1 MAVETR
7 RGSIFAVTSAKGG
20 VGKSV
25 FAANLA
31 FALNQETNDSV
42 LLLDMNSTFC
52 GDVSHA
58 AGISPFAPKMG
69 GGRQAGTR
77 GIIDLMKNIH
87 AITPR
92 ALLASVAPVYNGVTI
107 LSLRAR
113 GEENREVP
121 MENIGPFLDVASRS
135 YGLLVIDLG
144 SGYSDPVTL
153 ACLERSNGIF
163 VMLRPE
169 MLSIS
174 QTIKALIALQQLSFQ
189 QQMIYPILN
198 GYSRL
203 NEFSP
208 SIIEARIQRDLFANI
223 PEDEAYFSSAIKVN
237 RPAILLQP
245 RHTVSKSFNALAAKL
260 WKMDLCEPQVSGLQK
275 VPENVADDAEETGSG
290 QTVSERGAL
299 TADDLEYDELKII
312 IHQKLFAELDLKTLD
327 EQSFQ
332 DEEARQRLRDQT
344 KAVIDRLVDQEAV
357 DVKDRNRRMQ
367 ISQEVMNEALGLGP
381 LEALLADETVTE
393 IMCNGPEQIYVER
406 DGLLQ
411 LSNQRFLSDK
421 YLRATVDRI
430 AGKMGR
436 RIDEMSPMV
445 DARLADGSRV
455 NAVIPPLAADGC
467 LLTIRKFS
475 KEPLGVDD
483 LIKFGSMTWQMAE
496 LLKLCVTARLNII
509 ISGGTG
515 SGKTTLLNVLSSF
528 IPENERIVTI
538 EDAAELQL
546 HQEHVCRL
554 ESRPANIEGKGEIT
568 IRDLVR
574 NSLRMRP
581 DRIVVGECR
590 GGESIDMLQA
600 MNTGH
605 DGSMTTIHAN
615 NIQGAL
621 RRLET
626 LVMFSGLDL
635 PSRAIKE
642 QIASACNIII
652 QQNRQPDGT
661 RKIDSISEITGMEG
675 DVITTQEIFAFRQD
689 GFDKNRKV
697 MGEFV
702 ASGLIPNFI
711 SELEASGCETSRD
724 IFM

>member
-1 MAVETR
+1 VEAR

-25 FAANLA
+25 FAANFA
-31 FALNQETNDSV
+31 FALNQETNNSV
-42 LLLDMNSTFC
+42 LLLDMNSTSC

-58 AGISPFAPKMG
+58 AGISPFAPKMNG
-69 GGRQAGTR
+69 VGQSGTR

-92 ALLASVAPVYNGVTI
+92 ALLASVAPVYKGVTI

-121 MENIGPFLDVASRS
+121 VENIGAFLDLASRS

-169 MLSIS
+169 MLSIAQS
-174 QTIKALIALQQLSFQ
+174 IKAFTALQQLSYQ

-198 GYSRL
+198 GYSRI

-208 SIIEARIQRDLFANI
+208 SIIETRIQRDLFANI
-223 PEDEAYFSSAIKVN
+223 PEDELYFSSAIKVN

-245 RHTVSKSFNALAAKL
+245 RHTVSKSFGSLVAKL
-260 WKMDLCEPQVSGLQK
+260 WKMDLCEPQVVGMHNPQEI
-275 VPENVADDAEETGSG
+275 VGDDTEETSNG
-290 QTVSERGAL
+290 QDGTERAVL
-299 TADDLEYDELKII
+299 SSDDLEQDELKLI
-312 IHQKLFAELDLKTLD
+312 IHQKLFAELDLKALD

-332 DEEARQRLRDQT
+332 NEEARQRLRAQT

-357 DVKDRNRRMQ
+357 DIKDRNRRMQ
-367 ISQEVMNEALGLGP
+367 ISQEIMNEALGLGP
-381 LEALLADETVTE
+381 LEALLHDASVTE
-393 IMCNGPEQIYVER
+393 IMCNGPDQIYVEKN
-406 DGLLQ
+406 GTIQ
-411 LSNQRFLSDK
+411 ISNQRFLGDK
-421 YLRATVDRI
+421 YLRATIDRI
-430 AGKMGR
+430 VGQVGR
-436 RIDEMSPMV
+436 RIDELSPMV

-475 KEPLGVDD
+475 KEPLGVED
-483 LIKFGSMTWQMAE
+483 LIKFGSLTWQMAE
-496 LLKLCVTARLNII
+496 LLKLCVSARLNII

-546 HQEHVCRL
+546 RQEHVCRL

-615 NIQGAL
+615 NVRGAI

-626 LVMFSGLDL
+626 LVMFAGLDL
-635 PSRAIKE
+635 PSRAIRE

-652 QQNRQPDGT
+652 QQNRQADGS
-661 RKIDSISEITGMEG
+661 RKIESISEVTGIEG
-675 DVITTQEIFAFRQD
+675 DVITTQEIFVFRQNGYD
-689 GFDKNRKV
+689 ENKKV
-697 MGEFV
+697 AGEFV

-711 SELEASGCETSRD
+711 SELEMSGCETSRD

>member
-1 MAVETR
+1 METR
-7 RGSIFAVTSAKGG
+7 RGSIFTVTSAKGG

-25 FAANLA
+25 FAANFA
-31 FALNQETNDSV
+31 FALHQETSDSV
-42 LLLDMNSTFC
+42 LLLDMNATFC

-58 AGISPFAPKMG
+58 AGISPFAPKISG
-69 GGRQAGTR
+69 GGLAGTR
-77 GIIDLMKNIH
+77 GIIDLMKNVH

-92 ALLASVAPVYNGVTI
+92 ALLASVAPVYKGVTI

-113 GEENREVP
+113 GEENRQVP
-121 MENIGPFLDVASRS
+121 VENIGAFLDLASRS
-135 YGLLVIDLG
+135 YGLVVIDLG

-169 MLSIS
+169 ILSIAQS
-174 QTIKALIALQQLSFQ
+174 INAFTALQQLSFQ

-198 GYSRL
+198 GYSSK

-208 SIIEARIQRDLFANI
+208 SIIEARVQRDLFASI
-223 PEDEAYFSSAIKVN
+223 PEDEAYFASAAKVN

-245 RHTVSKSFNALAAKL
+245 RHAVSKSFGGLAAKL
-260 WKMDLCEPQVSGLQK
+260 WKMDLCEPHAVGPQEPVES
-275 VPENVADDAEETGSG
+275 VPDDKGKTINQQLVEERT
-290 QTVSERGAL
+290 AL
-299 TADDLEYDELKII
+299 SADDLELDELKIT
-312 IHQKLFAELDLKTLD
+312 IHQKLFAELDLKVLD
-327 EQSFQ
+327 EQALH
-332 DEEARQRLRDQT
+332 DEEARQRLREKT
-344 KAVIDRLVDQEAV
+344 KAVIDRLVDEEAV
-357 DVKDRNRRMQ
+357 DITDRSCRMQ
-367 ISQEVMNEALGLGP
+367 ISQEVMDEALGLGP
-381 LEALLADETVTE
+381 LEALLQDESVTE
-393 IMCNGPEQIYVER
+393 IMCNGARQIYVEKN
-406 DGLLQ
+406 GTIQ
-411 LSNQRFLSDK
+411 LSKQRFLDNK
-421 YLRATVDRI
+421 YLRATIDRI
-430 AGKMGR
+430 VGQVGR

-445 DARLADGSRV
+445 DARLEDGSRV

-475 KEPLGVDD
+475 KEPLGVDE
-483 LIKFGSMTWQMAE
+483 LIQFGSFTWPMAE
-496 LLKLCVTARLNII
+496 LLKLCVSARLNII

-528 IPENERIVTI
+528 VPDEERIVTI

-554 ESRPANIEGKGEIT
+554 ESRPANIEDKGEIT

-615 NIQGAL
+615 NVRGAL

-635 PSRAIKE
+635 PSRAIRE

-652 QQNRQPDGT
+652 QQNRQPDGS
-661 RKIDSISEITGMEG
+661 RKIESISEVTGIEG
-675 DVITTQEIFAFRQD
+675 DVITTQEIFAFRQSGYD
-689 GFDKNRKV
+689 ENKKV
-697 MGEFV
+697 VGEFL
-702 ASGLIPNFI
+702 ASGLIPQFI
-711 SELEASGCETSRD
+711 SELEMDGVEISRD
-724 IFM
+724 IFI